1 MKREAKFSKE
11 KLYSGVA
18 KLAEAVGSTLGPKGR
33 PVLIEDQPGHPYPTK
48 DGVTV
53 ARNFQLADSE
63 ENLGA
68 RLVAQAAAST
78 VNIAGDGTTTS
89 VVLTNEMVQNGE
101 SDVDFVKGLQKGSE
115 DVLEYL
121 KGYKNDMTPDMI
133 KHIAHISANSDDK
146 ISDIITEAFIETGED
161 GIVDA
166 VYNPQAPTTS
176 LTVKN
181 GSFVPMGF
189 THEHFITNVRQ
200 RTCELDEPIVLVSNS
215 TLTEIGQIEHILP
228 RPIKEHS
235 IVIIGDTEKNFNEAF
250 IANVA
255 KGNFKGVIVNPG
267 GRVGSDDL
275 RALAKLLKGIYFDN
289 ANGNNFDY
297 LSDNYWGKADKVVIG
312 QGFSLFTVP
321 SNDHVKKEIEDL
333 KEMIQDEEGEI
344 NKNQLKTRLS
354 MLNGKYATV
363 TVGGATQAE
372 GLETKDRVDDAIF
385 AVGAAQKFGYLP
397 GGGVALRDASN
408 AIPKE
413 TSTTAFAAGYNFL
426 LRAITAPY
434 AQILENAGINPADSK
449 NEYGYGIDA
458 SNGNYVNMIETGI
471 IDPAYVTESALIN
484 SVSAASTL
492 LLTKATL
499 IIVKDET
506 DQRLPSS

>member
-1 MKREAKFSKE
+1 MKREAKFSKD
-11 KLYSGVA
+11 KLFKGVE

-53 ARNFQLADSE
+53 ARNFQLSDSE

-78 VNIAGDGTTTS
+78 VSVAGDGTTTS
-89 VVLTNEMVQNGE
+89 VVLTNEMVQNGS
-101 SDVDFVKGLQKGSE
+101 SDVDFVKGLQAASE
-115 DVLEYL
+115 DVLEWI
-121 KGYKNDMTPDMI
+121 KENKKETTPESI
-133 KHIAHISANSDDK
+133 KHIAHISSNSDDK
-146 ISDIITEAFIETGED
+146 ISDIITEAFLKAGDD

-166 VYNPQAPTTS
+166 QYSAIAPSTT
-176 LTVKN
+176 LKVQN
-181 GSFVPMGF
+181 GSFIPMGF

-200 RTCELDEPIVLVSNS
+200 RLCELDEPIVLVSNS
-215 TLTEIGQIEHILP
+215 TLHEVGQIEHILP

-235 IVIIGDTEKNFNEAF
+235 IVIIADTEKNFNEAF

-255 KGNFKGVIVNPG
+255 KGNFKGCIVNPG
-267 GRVGSDDL
+267 ARVTSDDL
-275 RALAKLLKGIYFDN
+275 RALAKLLGGIYFDN

-297 LSDNYWGKADKVVIG
+297 LSNNYWGSAEKVVIG
-312 QGFSLFTVP
+312 QGFSLFTVG
-321 SNDHVKKEIEDL
+321 SNEHVQKEIEDL
-333 KEMIQDEEGEI
+333 KSLIEETEGPLADQY
-344 NKNQLKTRLS
+344 KARLS
-354 MLNGKYATV
+354 MLNGKYATI

-385 AVGAAQKFGYLP
+385 AVGAAQKYGYLP

-408 AIPKE
+408 AIANKE
-413 TSTTAFAAGYNFL
+413 GTTPFDAGYNFL
-426 LRAITAPY
+426 LRSIYAPTNK
-434 AQILENAGINPADSK
+434 ILENAGIDPANSF
-449 NEYGYGIDA
+449 NEFGHGIDA
-458 SNGNYVNMIETGI
+458 STGEYVDMEEAGI
-471 IDPAYVTESALIN
+471 IDPAFVTESALRN

-499 IIVKDET
+499 IIVNET
-506 DQRLPSS
+506 NQRNSGS